1 MKKGKLLFA
10 AALVTTMSCQS
21 APARADVNIHIS
33 LDAPRAALFHP
44 LYDNDYFYNTGYSPN
59 LLFVPQ
65 LGFYVSVGL
74 PYDLLFFDNFY
85 YVYHSNNWYH
95 SRNYGGPWVVVTHNR
110 LPRTI
115 RNHHWRDIRHYSD
128 REYRRNAK
136 HRWLKH
142 RHNAYKH
149 EKKSIRNS
157 PFYHETRSVQK
168 KVYRKKPD
176 RRIQKAYKIRNDN
189 DRRRVYK
196 IRNDNDRRGVY
207 KGINN
212 NDRRR
217 AEKVKPD
224 KNSKRV
230 YREKNTK
237 TWKNRS
243 GERVIVKETT
253 RKSTVWRNKNN
264 DRKEKRWAEN
274 RINRKDNR
282 NHNKEN
288 RSREKRWGRDGG
300 R

>member
-1 MKKGKLLFA
+1 MKYTRENDIMKNGKLLFA
-10 AALVTTMSCQS
+10 AALATTMSCQS
-21 APARADVNIHIS
+21 APARADVSVHIN
-33 LDAPRAALFHP
+33 LNAPRAALFHP
-44 LYDNDYFYNTGYSPN
+44 IYDNDYFYNTGYSPN

-95 SRNYGGPWVVVTHNR
+95 SRNYSGPWVVVKHNR

-128 REYRRNAK
+128 REYRRNAN

-157 PFYHETRSVQK
+157 RYYHETRSVQK
-168 KVYRKKPD
+168 KVYREQPD
-176 RRIQKAYKIRNDN
+176 RRIQKAFKIRDNN
-189 DRRRVYK
+189 DRRRA
-196 IRNDNDRRGVY
+196 Y
-207 KGINN
+207 KGIHD

-217 AEKVKPD
+217 AEKIKPE
-224 KNSKRV
+224 NSTKRI
-230 YREKNTK
+230 YRDKNTK

-243 GERVIVKETT
+243 DERAFVKETT
-253 RKSTVWRNKNN
+253 RKSTVWRNTDNE
-264 DRKEKRWAEN
+264 RKQKRWAEN
-274 RINRKDNR
+274 RISRKDVR
-282 NHNKEN
+282 NDKKEN